1 MTEVTAKKE
10 LTGRSVIDIAVDRV
24 WRFFCST
31 RAAIYEIAIVAL
43 LVLIGTL
50 HNSQVPEWIADHI
63 SGTVWI
69 VRRWYAWDVF
79 HSFVFIVMLAILAV
93 AVFIGGMVNRA
104 PGIWRTIRHPTI
116 RTTQGFL
123 SSTETS
129 AFVTAAET
137 PDQLTADLRAMLKK
151 KRYRFMTE
159 KVGDDVHIYA
169 DKNAYAKLGTFPFH
183 IALILMIAGGI
194 INAQWGFREMEFIVP
209 EGSVREVGHGTNLSV
224 GLTQFT
230 DTYSEDGQPH
240 EYRSD
245 LVIYDGDQQVKS
257 GSIVVNEPIGY
268 NNATIYQS
276 GFGQAVQ
283 MRVTDASGN
292 VLFDDSIPIGIYRST
307 LNPDAPAGIVELKGL
322 NASLYVIAPDDN
334 PANMP
339 QLDTLNLKS
348 GQMFVQ
354 IRDNAGSNGQMPPS
368 QVIEQG
374 QPIELAGLN
383 IDFVRERRFT
393 VLQVAY
399 NPGIPVFIVAS
410 ILLVGGAAWIFYFA
424 HRRMRAIIS
433 PTENGSEAHLA
444 PMAKRDWTGKRDFER
459 LMDEWRN
466 RSGFTVEMRE
476 NDAKSIAPDTTPET
490 ATPA

>member
-10 LTGRSVIDIAVDRV
+10 LTGRTVIDIAVDRV

-63 SGTVWI
+63 PGTVWI

-79 HSFVFIVMLAILAV
+79 HSFIFIVMLAILAV

-116 RTTQGFL
+116 RTTQAFL
-123 SSTETS
+123 TSTETS
-129 AFVTAAET
+129 AFVIAAET
-137 PDQLTADLRAMLKK
+137 PDQLTADLGGMLKK

-230 DTYSEDGQPH
+230 DTILRGWPAPRISQRPGHLRRRPAGE
-240 EYRSD
+240 
-245 LVIYDGDQQVKS
+245 
-257 GSIVVNEPIGY
+257 
-268 NNATIYQS
+268 
-276 GFGQAVQ
+276 
-283 MRVTDASGN
+283 
-292 VLFDDSIPIGIYRST
+292 IGI
-307 LNPDAPAGIVELKGL
+307 N
-322 NASLYVIAPDDN
+322 
-334 PANMP
+334 
-339 QLDTLNLKS
+339 
-348 GQMFVQ
+348 
-354 IRDNAGSNGQMPPS
+354 
-368 QVIEQG
+368 
-374 QPIELAGLN
+374 
-383 IDFVRERRFT
+383 RR
-393 VLQVAY
+393 Q
-399 NPGIPVFIVAS
+399 
-410 ILLVGGAAWIFYFA
+410 
-424 HRRMRAIIS
+424 
-433 PTENGSEAHLA
+433 
-444 PMAKRDWTGKRDFER
+444 
-459 LMDEWRN
+459 
-466 RSGFTVEMRE
+466 
-476 NDAKSIAPDTTPET
+476 
-490 ATPA
+490 